1 MILAVSGRKKGESA
15 GPGCYKK
22 CRLCKET
29 SQGNQTPFL
38 IAKSITKVD
47 NTRPASRARLPA
59 GLASTE
65 PLYFASSLK
74 IGLEKISKVP
84 LEKLMDQNR
93 RRFLRKVPNDLAFIQ
108 IERDEVGK
116 VLNVSEGGLS
126 FSSVTPVPRNL
137 PVYFWFSFN
146 LKDRIEAMGEVAW
159 TDLSRTVGGLRF
171 TQLSQGSREQIQK
184 WLARLRTEETSREVP
199 DEVEVVEEEQIPE
212 QGRHLVPQLVSGSS
226 SATMPIR
233 ANQPSTQPVPI
244 KTRERKAGEPD
255 RVARFVSKARA
266 RLSSSFEGKPT
277 EDAKG
282 PQPPALA
289 IAPLASE
296 PKLEVEPPKTR
307 PSRSMFSLETG
318 ATPGPEPADSKFS
331 PLSFRGLESLVE
343 LVPLQRY
350 LSAKKRQLLCGV
362 ILGICMSAV
371 VMLLVF
377 KFWNLRTHAAS
388 IKSAVTESSALGD
401 DVATQP
407 PASSSATPPA
417 VKPNYPVA
425 GVFSEPAPIPFKNK
439 KGPTPSLTAKGQAAD
454 PYWDKPRTVA
464 AKGTK
469 QPAAAQSSPSAA
481 STGNKK
487 SGMTPNQLWGEVQ
500 AGNSKAAVELAEL
513 YIKGDGVPQNCKQAR
528 VLLLVAS
535 EKRNTEAIKKLQQLD
550 RGVAC
555 P

>member
-1 MILAVSGRKKGESA
+1 
-15 GPGCYKK
+15 
-22 CRLCKET
+22 
-29 SQGNQTPFL
+29 
-38 IAKSITKVD
+38 
-47 NTRPASRARLPA
+47 
-59 GLASTE
+59 
-65 PLYFASSLK
+65 
-74 IGLEKISKVP
+74 
-84 LEKLMDQNR
+84 MDQNR
-93 RRFLRKVPNDLAFIQ
+93 RRFLRKVPNDVAFIQ

-184 WLARLRTEETSREVP
+184 WLSRLRTEETSREAP
-199 DEVEVVEEEQIPE
+199 GEPEVAQEEEIPE
-212 QGRHLVPQLVSGSS
+212 QERRLVPQLVTAA
-226 SATMPIR
+226 SAAAMPIR
-233 ANQPSTQPVPI
+233 APEPSTRPAPS

-266 RLSSSFEGKPT
+266 YRSNPSLEGA
-277 EDAKG
+277 EDPKG
-282 PQPPALA
+282 AQPPALA
-289 IAPLASE
+289 MAPPSLTLASE
-296 PKLEVEPPKTR
+296 PKLVEQPKTR
-307 PSRSMFSLETG
+307 ASRSMFSLETG
-318 ATPGPEPADSKFS
+318 ATPVPEPPDSKFS

-377 KFWNLRTHAAS
+377 KFWNFRAAHAS
-388 IKSAVTESSALGD
+388 TTKPAVTESSAVGN
-401 DVATQP
+401 DVPTEP
-407 PASSSATPPA
+407 PATSSATPPA
-417 VKPNYPVA
+417 GKPNYPVA
-425 GVFSEPAPIPFKNK
+425 GVFSEPAPIPFRNK
-439 KGPTPSLTAKGQAAD
+439 KAPTPTPNLTAKSQGAD
-454 PYWDKPRTVA
+454 PFWDKPRTVA
-464 AKGTK
+464 AKGAK
-469 QPAAAQSSPSAA
+469 QPAETSTQPSSSAA

-487 SGMTPNQLWGEVQ
+487 SGMTANQLWGEVQ

-535 EKRNTEAIKKLQQLD
+535 EKRNTAAIKRLQQLD
-550 RGVAC
+550 KGGVAC

>member
-1 MILAVSGRKKGESA
+1 ME
-15 GPGCYKK
+15 
-22 CRLCKET
+22 
-29 SQGNQTPFL
+29 
-38 IAKSITKVD
+38 
-47 NTRPASRARLPA
+47 
-59 GLASTE
+59 
-65 PLYFASSLK
+65 
-74 IGLEKISKVP
+74 
-84 LEKLMDQNR
+84 QNR

-184 WLARLRTEETSREVP
+184 WLSRLRTEEIPRQLP
-199 DEVEVVEEEQIPE
+199 DEVEVADEEEIPE
-212 QGRHLVPQLVSGSS
+212 EEEALVPQLVPAAST
-226 SATMPIR
+226 ANLPVR
-233 ANQPSTQPVPI
+233 ANEPIPKPISI

-255 RVARFVSKARA
+255 RVARFVSKARGH
-266 RLSSSFEGKPT
+266 RPILSLERKT
-277 EDAKG
+277 AEDAKG
-282 PQPPALA
+282 AQAAALA
-289 IAPLASE
+289 IAPPPPLTLESE
-296 PKLEVEPPKTR
+296 PELQVEPPKTR
-307 PSRSMFSLETG
+307 PSRAMFSLETG
-318 ATPGPEPADSKFS
+318 ATQGPEPGDSKVS
-331 PLSFRGLESLVE
+331 SLSFRGIESLVE

-362 ILGICMSAV
+362 ILGICMSAL
-371 VMLLVF
+371 VMLLVL
-377 KFWNLRTHAAS
+377 KFWNYRIHAAPL
-388 IKSAVTESSALGD
+388 KSAVTDSSGLRD
-401 DVATQP
+401 NVPSQP
-407 PASSSATPPA
+407 PATSAAALPA

-425 GVFSEPAPIPFKNK
+425 GVFSDPAPISFKNRK
-439 KGPTPSLTAKGQAAD
+439 ATTPSLIAKNQAVD

-464 AKGTK
+464 AKGSK
-469 QPAAAQSSPSAA
+469 QSSGASAQSSSTTA
-481 STGNKK
+481 SPGNKK
-487 SGMTPNQLWGEVQ
+487 SGMTPNELWGQVQ

-535 EKRNTEAIKKLQQLD
+535 EKRNTAAIKRLQQLD
-550 RGVAC
+550 RGAAC

>member
-1 MILAVSGRKKGESA
+1 
-15 GPGCYKK
+15 
-22 CRLCKET
+22 
-29 SQGNQTPFL
+29 
-38 IAKSITKVD
+38 
-47 NTRPASRARLPA
+47 
-59 GLASTE
+59 
-65 PLYFASSLK
+65 
-74 IGLEKISKVP
+74 
-84 LEKLMDQNR
+84 MDQNR

-184 WLARLRTEETSREVP
+184 WLARLRTEETAREVP
-199 DEVEVVEEEQIPE
+199 GEAEVVQEEEIPE
-212 QGRHLVPQLVSGSS
+212 QERRLVPQLVTTAST
-226 SATMPIR
+226 AAMPIR
-233 ANQPSTQPVPI
+233 APEPSTRPTPS
-244 KTRERKAGEPD
+244 KTRDKKAGEPD

-266 RLSSSFEGKPT
+266 YRPNPSVEGP
-277 EDAKG
+277 EDPKG
-282 PQPPALA
+282 AQPPTLA
-289 IAPLASE
+289 IAPPSLTLASE
-296 PKLEVEPPKTR
+296 PKLVEQPKTR
-307 PSRSMFSLETG
+307 GRGSMFSLETG
-318 ATPGPEPADSKFS
+318 AIPAPEPPDSKFS

-377 KFWNLRTHAAS
+377 KFWNFRAHAALT
-388 IKSAVTESSALGD
+388 KPAVTESSAVGN
-401 DVATQP
+401 DVRSEP
-407 PASSSATPPA
+407 PATSSATPPA
-417 VKPNYPVA
+417 GKPTYPVA
-425 GVFSEPAPIPFKNK
+425 GVFSEPAPIPFRNK
-439 KGPTPSLTAKGQAAD
+439 KAPTPNLTAKSQAAD

-469 QPAAAQSSPSAA
+469 QPAGTPTPTPSSPSAA

-487 SGMTPNQLWGEVQ
+487 SGMTANQLWGEVQ

-535 EKRNTEAIKKLQQLD
+535 EKRNTAAIKRLQQLD
-550 RGVAC
+550 KGGVAC